1 MIKKPLIFV
10 TILLA
15 SHIVVWYLGYFH
27 AKKSIK
33 PQILTK
39 IEEKVVFR
47 DKVVTKTV
55 YSVKTIKSKNK
66 DVIEQKIETF
76 GEHLQTKED
85 LARVSL
91 FSSPEAAKKSKLY
104 PTILYTRYNT
114 SESSSKLSS
123 YSVALDMPVSK
134 YVYASAETSVSF
146 PPKISIGIG
155 FVIN

>member
-15 SHIVVWYLGYFH
+15 SHVVMWYLGYFH

-39 IEEKVVFR
+39 IQEKVVFR
-47 DKVVTKTV
+47 DKVTTKTV

-66 DVIEQKIETF
+66 SIVEQKIETF

-91 FSSPEAAKKSKLY
+91 FSRPEDTKKSKLY
-104 PTILYTRYNT
+104 PSVLHARYNT
-114 SESSSKLSS
+114 SESPSKLSS
-123 YSVALDMPVSK
+123 YSVALDLPVSK
-134 YVYASAETSVSF
+134 YVYASVETSVSF
-146 PPKISIGIG
+146 PPKISVGLG